1 MSKEYVK
8 AIKLPSRNNSIFKHV
23 ITPSEVP
30 PAHQIDSD
38 KFSTI
43 EKIHHMNELIK
54 AVDFKIEYL
63 GKRGLEVYTTN
74 FKSKGVMAPEKI
86 EHYCQDGLEDQ
97 EVFPR
102 INICLKKERDGSFV
116 VLG

>member
-1 MSKEYVK
+1 
-8 AIKLPSRNNSIFKHV
+8 V

-30 PAHQIDSD
+30 SAHQIESD

-63 GKRGLEVYTTN
+63 GKRNLEVYTTS
-74 FKSKGVMAPEKI
+74 FKNKGVMAPEKI
-86 EHYCQDGLEDQ
+86 EHYRPDDHDSHEL
-97 EVFPR
+97 FPR
-102 INICLKKERDGSFV
+102 INICLKKERDGSYT
-116 VLG
+116 VLE